1 MSPMTREL
9 IGLHRRELM
18 RDKRYFWFALLFPF
32 GMMGIFLLISA
43 FVPKTDGA
51 PDFAKLVTP
60 MALFLAVT
68 STALT
73 VTSGSL
79 ATMRSKGTLRLLGTT
94 PVGRGQLLLTHM
106 VVRIAMVVTQA
117 VALLTIAIVAAGLE
131 LARIP
136 ALLGITLLGMAMFGG
151 LGYLIG
157 GRINSPDAATNLCTL
172 VQLATLFLSGLA
184 FPFAMLPDGVVK
196 VLSLLPTTFFADLML
211 TQMPGATT
219 QHPAWLSIAV
229 VAGCAVAA
237 NWAAIAWFKWDQG
250 EGGKA

>member
-1 MSPMTREL
+1 MSTVTREL

-43 FVPKTDGA
+43 FVPKTEGA

-79 ATMRSKGTLRLLGTT
+79 ANMRSKGTLRLLGTT
-94 PVGRGQLLLTHM
+94 PVGRGRLLLTHM
-106 VVRIAMVVTQA
+106 IVRVGMVVTQA
-117 VALLTIAIVAAGLE
+117 VALLAIAIMAAGLE
-131 LARIP
+131 LARVP
-136 ALLGITLLGMAMFGG
+136 AMLGITLLGMAMFGG
-151 LGYLIG
+151 IGYLIG
-157 GRINSPDAATNLCTL
+157 GRMNSPDTATNMCTL
-172 VQLATLFLSGLA
+172 IQLAALFLSGLA
-184 FPFAMLPDGVVK
+184 LPFALMPDGVVR

-211 TQMPGATT
+211 TQMPEATPY
-219 QHPAWLSIAV
+219 HPAWLSITV

-237 NWAAIAWFKWDQG
+237 IWAAIAFFKWDQG
-250 EGGKA
+250 EGK